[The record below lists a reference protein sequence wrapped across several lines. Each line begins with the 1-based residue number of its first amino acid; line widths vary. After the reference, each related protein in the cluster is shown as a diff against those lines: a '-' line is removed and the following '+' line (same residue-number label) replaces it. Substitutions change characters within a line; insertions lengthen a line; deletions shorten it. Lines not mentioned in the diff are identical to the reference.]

1 MRPMLRSWAPAR
13 EALSTFIIT
22 GATPAAAPVATRGSA
37 PEHMEVPEPVPVSAM
52 ENENTLG
59 RPGAIVEEQC
69 VGAGEVA
76 ISDDVRVLVEAPPG
90 MCVLLLMDTIGDLG
104 TVLCAAIGHVKEEDA
119 ADDVVEEDAEEA
131 ADDASLTTG

>member
-1 MRPMLRSWAPAR
+1 VRQMLRSRAPAR
-13 EALSTFIIT
+13 EALSTWIT
-22 GATPAAAPVATRGSA
+22 AGATLAVAPVATRGST

-76 ISDDVRVLVEAPPG
+76 ITDDFRVLVEAPPG
-90 MCVLLLMDTIGDLG
+90 MCVLLIMDTTGDLG
-104 TVLCAAIGHVKEEDA
+104 TVLCAAIGHVKEDDA